1 MLWRRNR
8 HRHYFAA
15 SIAKPRLARLVSNI
29 DDVQAWAADPV
40 PQLSPDDAALRAAQ
54 GGDPAGLSA
63 LFRTYQPRLLRYL
76 RAREPRLAD
85 DLASDTW
92 VAIAQRLAT
101 FEGTSADFAAW
112 LFTIA
117 RLRMMDA
124 RRSASRRRTD
134 PVADVGDSIGVST
147 EQVALDKLS
156 AQDAVNLVNNALSED
171 QAEVILLRTLGDL
184 SVDQVAE
191 LLGHDAGWVRVTQ
204 HRATRRLAER
214 YSERLL

>member
-1 MLWRRNR
+1 MWRP
-8 HRHYFAA
+8 AG
-15 SIAKPRLARLVSNI
+15 IEPEVI
-29 DDVQAWAADPV
+29 ADPV
-40 PQLSPDDAALRAAQ
+40 ASPDDSALRDAQ
-54 GGDPAGLSA
+54 RGEAAGLSA

-85 DLASDTW
+85 DLASETW
-92 VAIAQRLAT
+92 LAVAQRLGT
-101 FEGTSADFAAW
+101 FEGNTSEFTAW

-117 RLRMMDA
+117 RLRMIDA
-124 RRSASRRRTD
+124 RRTATRRRTD
-134 PVADVGDSIGVST
+134 PTADIDDANTAST
-147 EQVALDKLS
+147 EQVAIDKLS
-156 AQDAVNLVNNALSED
+156 AQDAVNLITGALTDD